1 MLALVRTILR
11 APAFLAFGAVVLTG
25 CASGPKTVVD
35 YDSSVDFAEYE
46 TFGWAGDDPVDTDGV
61 NRTISPFI
69 KQEIQDAV
77 AAELAQ
83 KGYAMVADKAEPDF
97 RVLITL
103 GRRDQIEIDTFAE
116 TQYSY
121 VPRTG
126 RATAYAPG
134 VYGYGYKTTGQT
146 VEQFTEGSIS
156 IDIFDS
162 SVGRPVWFGHAS
174 DEVDPLISRNQARDL
189 VLEAIPLIL
198 EPFPPEDS

>member
-1 MLALVRTILR
+1 MLGLVRNILCT
-11 APAFLAFGAVVLTG
+11 PAFFALGALFLAG
-25 CASGPKTVVD
+25 CASGPETAVD
-35 YDSSVDFAEYE
+35 YDASIDFAEYE

-61 NRTISPFI
+61 DRTVSPFI

-77 AAELAQ
+77 AAELTQ
-83 KGYAMVADKAEPDF
+83 KGYAMVADGAEPDF
-97 RVLITL
+97 LVLVTL
-103 GRRDQIEIDTFAE
+103 GRRDQFEIDTFAE

-126 RATAYAPG
+126 RAIGYAPG

-156 IDIFDS
+156 IDIFDNGI
-162 SVGRPVWFGHAS
+162 GRPVWFGHAS
-174 DEVDPLISRNQARDL
+174 DEVDPMMSRNQARDM

-198 EPFPPEDS
+198 ENFPPEGS